1 MRINVKEHLKESV
14 CCPSSRSVA
23 IAEGGLGPF
32 FNRQRDRAGSPVVGG
47 LRHAI
52 FVGAV
57 AYDLS
62 WREGRRGSNYPGR
75 RRASAPEVCTWAR
88 WRHARTTRKDAL
100 GCAGGCAQLR
110 EEKCARSRDDAWL
123 CGVNLKLVLP
133 RKADRPSGHG
143 SPCLE
148 GRMKVAVGLPAKEA
162 LTHLYGGMLVIMRN
176 SE

>member
-1 MRINVKEHLKESV
+1 MQGMQKQRLV
-14 CCPSSRSVA
+14 
-23 IAEGGLGPF
+23 LG
-32 FNRQRDRAGSPVVGG
+32 NGAGRRKGALGIMSW
-47 LRHAI
+47 LCWD
-52 FVGAV
+52 GAV
-57 AYDLS
+57 V
-62 WREGRRGSNYPGR
+62 GRRGSNYPGR

-100 GCAGGCAQLR
+100 GCAGGCAQLL

-162 LTHLYGGMLVIMRN
+162 LTHLYGLGEIPLRLWLADEFLVFLSSLSAKVIDHVVG
-176 SE
+176 EVDYGGCA